1 MRLPAVALAALL
13 ASTACTSYR
22 ALNAPPPSRVATL
35 DNAHDALRISEGV
48 ALAFE
53 CTTAWGN
60 PCSAGTA
67 SVDNPTVATVLPAHL
82 GRLASFVDGTLP
94 PTSYVVVGVKPGET
108 LLRVPGEDPVR
119 VVVVAAVDASG
130 PRERAGGRAADRQLV
145 PANGAT
151 ASAAVGPTKT
161 K

>member
-1 MRLPAVALAALL
+1 MKLSAAALVVVF
-13 ASTACTSYR
+13 AATGCTSYR

-35 DNAHDALRISEGV
+35 DNAHDALRISAGV

-67 SVDNPTVATVLPAHL
+67 TVDDPTVAKVMPAHL
-82 GRLASFVDGTLP
+82 GRLSAFANGSLP
-94 PTSYVVVGVKPGET
+94 PTSYVVVGVKPGQT

-119 VVVVAAVDASG
+119 VVVV
-130 PRERAGGRAADRQLV
+130 P
-145 PANGAT
+145 
-151 ASAAVGPTKT
+151 
-161 K
+161 